1 MKKLKKWIRKLGGS
15 GLQNAIIW
23 FLRATGCQ
31 NKFILFSAKKAVK
44 NQVNL
49 NYWDET
55 KNLGDAICP
64 VIVDYAAGQKG
75 ICRTQPVKSTKHL
88 YAIGSVITAG
98 CQDCTV
104 WGSGILNLEKLQRVR
119 NRKLD
124 VRAVRGPLTR
134 LALMEYGYEVPEVYG
149 DPGMLLPLIYDP
161 AVKKQYPVS
170 LITHMDEE
178 VTAQDD
184 IHRISIRTEDYRS
197 FARQI
202 KASELVISSS
212 LHGII
217 FAEAYGVPAILL
229 KPKCDLFKY
238 YDYYYSTKR
247 FDFPVAQTVAQAL
260 TMDAPPL
267 PQLARMQ
274 EQLLSAFPADLWE
287 N

>member
-31 NKFILFSAKKAVK
+31 NTFILFSAKKAVK

-75 ICRTQPVKSTKHL
+75 ICRTQPVKSTRHL

-119 NRKLD
+119 NRNLD
-124 VRAVRGPLTR
+124 IRAVRGPLTR

-161 AVKKQYPVS
+161 AVTKQYPVS

-184 IHRISIRTEDYRS
+184 IHRICIRTEDYRC
-197 FARQI
+197 FAQQI